1 MVKLWKD
8 VDEDR
13 RAVHADLQPARHQA
27 HYGAELMVLV
37 MEALTQ
43 DQRADDVWHAV
54 ADQWGQVHTGATRLL
69 IQPQQLCF
77 DGSQALLDA
86 RLQAQLPQAEVSE
99 GGVAKLALRSPHWP
113 IRCEDYS

>member
-8 VDEDR
+8 VDQDC
-13 RAVHADLQPARHQA
+13 RAAHADLQPACHQV
-27 HYGAELMVLV
+27 HYGAELVVFV

-43 DQRADDVWHAV
+43 DQWADDIWHAV
-54 ADQWGQVHTGATRLL
+54 ADQRGQVHTAATRLL

-77 DGSQALLDA
+77 DDSQALLDA
-86 RLQAQLPQAEVSE
+86 RLQAQLPQADVSE
-99 GGVAKLALRSPHWP
+99 FGVAERALHCPHWP